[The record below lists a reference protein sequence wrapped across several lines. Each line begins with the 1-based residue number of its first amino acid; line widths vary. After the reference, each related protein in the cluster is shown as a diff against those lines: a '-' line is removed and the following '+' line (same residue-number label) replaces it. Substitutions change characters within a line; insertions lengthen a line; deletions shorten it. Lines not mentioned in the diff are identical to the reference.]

1 MLITIIAFIL
11 ILSVLVFA
19 HEFGHFW
26 TAKKFGAKAEEFGFG
41 FPPRIFGWK
50 KKNGKR
56 KFFWGGQDEESE
68 DTIYSINWI
77 PIGGFVKIKGEDGES
92 KNDPESFASKKPW
105 KRGIILSAGVTMNV
119 LLCIVCLI
127 IAFMLGAPQIVESD
141 DQMVKDPKIQI
152 MSVLDESP
160 AKEAGLTMGDVLIS
174 IDGQQFAQVEE
185 VQLFIGQKDQQEV
198 TVVVERLGEQS
209 EYQITAEIINET
221 GNAGLGVGL
230 VKTGIVSYPWYK
242 AIWLGFKGTWNMFTQ
257 IIVAFATIIKNAF
270 TGQEIGADI
279 AGPVGIAVITGRVAR
294 MGISYI
300 LQFTALLSM
309 NLAIINFLP
318 LPALDGGR
326 VLFLIIE
333 KIRGRAVNQKVE
345 QIVHTIGFFA
355 LMLLIVV
362 VTGKDLWRFRESF
375 ANLWHGIVSIF

>member
-19 HEFGHFW
+19 HELGHFW

-41 FPPRIFGWK
+41 FPPRLFGWK
-50 KKNGKR
+50 KKDGKR
-56 KFFWGGQDEESE
+56 RFFWGNGEEESE
-68 DTIYSINWI
+68 DTIWSLNWI
-77 PIGGFVKIKGEDGES
+77 PIGGFVKIKGEDGER
-92 KNDPESFASKKPW
+92 KADPESFASKKPW
-105 KRGIILSAGVTMNV
+105 QRGIILSAGVAMNV

-127 IAFMLGAPQIVESD
+127 IAFMLGAPQIIEND
-141 DQMVKDPKIQI
+141 DQIVKDPKIQV
-152 MSVLDESP
+152 MSVLDNSP
-160 AKEAGLTMGDVLIS
+160 ADSAGVTMGDVIVS
-174 IDGQQFAQVEE
+174 IDGQFFNNTSE
-185 VQLFIGQKDQQEV
+185 VQAYMAEKGDQEV
-198 TVVVERLGEQS
+198 VVAIERLGEQL
-209 EYQITAEIINET
+209 EYKITAELISET

-242 AIWLGFKGTWNMFTQ
+242 SIWLGLKGTWNMFSQ

-270 TGQEIGADI
+270 TGEEVGADI

-345 QIVHTIGFFA
+345 QIVHTIGFVL

-362 VTGKDLWRFRESF
+362 VTGKDIWQFRESF
-375 ANLWHGIVSIF
+375 INLWHGVFG

>member
-19 HEFGHFW
+19 HELGHFW

-41 FPPRIFGWK
+41 FPPRLFGWK
-50 KKNGKR
+50 KKDGKR
-56 KFFWGGQDEESE
+56 RFFWGNGEEESE
-68 DTIYSINWI
+68 DTIWSLNWI

-92 KNDPESFASKKPW
+92 KADPESFASKKPW
-105 KRGIILSAGVTMNV
+105 QRGIILSAGVAMNV

-127 IAFMLGAPQIVESD
+127 IAFMLGAPQIIEND
-141 DQMVKDPKIQI
+141 DQIVKDPKIQV
-152 MSVLDESP
+152 MSVLDNSP
-160 AKEAGLTMGDVLIS
+160 ADSAGVTMGDVIVS
-174 IDGQQFAQVEE
+174 IDGQFFNNTSE
-185 VQLFIGQKDQQEV
+185 VQAYMAEKGDQEV
-198 TVVVERLGEQS
+198 VVAIERLGEQL
-209 EYQITAEIINET
+209 EYKITAELISET

-242 AIWLGFKGTWNMFTQ
+242 SIWLGLKGTWNMFSQ

-270 TGQEIGADI
+270 TGEEVGADI

-345 QIVHTIGFFA
+345 QIVHTIGFVL

-362 VTGKDLWRFRESF
+362 VTGKDIWQFRESF
-375 ANLWHGIVSIF
+375 INLWHGVFG